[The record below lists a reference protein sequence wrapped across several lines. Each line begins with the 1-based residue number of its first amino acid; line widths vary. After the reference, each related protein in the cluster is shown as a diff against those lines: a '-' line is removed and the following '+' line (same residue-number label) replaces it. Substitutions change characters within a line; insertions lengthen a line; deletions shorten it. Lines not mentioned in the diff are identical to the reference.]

1 MPVFHSIEDVSN
13 HVNKDK
19 QCYLLYT
26 DGSCKAKTG
35 QGGWGW
41 ILKKQYGTHLEIIDK
56 GCGGAVDT
64 TISRMEMTA
73 ILMGLLAFVEGK
85 YTGELYIIS
94 DSQFIVN
101 SFNKGWFKRWKET
114 EFLGRPNADLWSIF
128 SDTLSLIHSLHF
140 IHTRGHE
147 KGMEYHKEGNTEV
160 DALCSYKNFLQ

>member
-1 MPVFHSIEDVSN
+1 MDNTNPLF
-13 HVNKDK
+13 
-19 QCYLLYT
+19 LYT

-41 ILKKQYGTHLEIIDK
+41 ILKRQFANHLETLSQD
-56 GCGGAVDT
+56 CGGAKGT

-73 ILMGLLAFVEGK
+73 ILMGLLNIIEQG
-85 YTGELYIIS
+85 YTDKLYVIS

-128 SDTLSLIHSLHF
+128 SDTLSLMHSFHF

>member
-1 MPVFHSIEDVSN
+1 MYTEQEIEGFSN

-19 QCYLLYT
+19 TCLLLYT

-41 ILKKQYGTHLEIIDK
+41 ILKRQYGNHLETLEK
-56 GCGGAVDT
+56 GCGGAKGT

-73 ILMGLLAFVEGK
+73 ILMGLLNIVEK
-85 YTGELYIIS
+85 QYVEPLYIIS

-101 SFNKGWFKRWKET
+101 SFNKGWFKRWWEMGFI
-114 EFLGRPNADLWSIF
+114 ERPNADLWKMF
-128 SDTLSLIHSLHF
+128 TETLPLLSSSVHF

-147 KGMEYHKEGNTEV
+147 KGMEYHQKGNTEV
-160 DALCSYKNFLQ
+160 DAICSYKNFL